1 MRIQSIFKRKRN
13 TINIDKK
20 YINFLKEL
28 REKGRISEIDVNQNV
43 FQLFNNNKK
52 IKVISMPFTGPSYI
66 SNFFNIQSC
75 FYDPTGKIINKYN
88 DKLNVIK
95 SITDLSNFIND

>member
-1 MRIQSIFKRKRN
+1 
-13 TINIDKK
+13 
-20 YINFLKEL
+20 
-28 REKGRISEIDVNQNV
+28 
-43 FQLFNNNKK
+43 
-52 IKVISMPFTGPSYI
+52 MPFTGPSYI